1 MGVSSET
8 ELAYSPRVG
17 LLPSSEAEIARPT
30 GGIGGEA
37 SSEAEIVLQVRGE
50 PRMGRT
56 VVLGHGPS
64 TDWASLGPG
73 EDSGAVGELEEFH
86 GIRV

>member
-17 LLPSSEAEIARPT
+17 LLPSSEAEI
-30 GGIGGEA
+30 
-37 SSEAEIVLQVRGE
+37 VLQVRGE

-56 VVLGHGPS
+56 VVLGRGPS

-73 EDSGAVGELEEFH
+73 EDPGAVGELEEFH